1 MLIVNEVIGEVHENE
16 AMSTQ
21 SNANRLKINRAITQ
35 PRPPAGL
42 TLMMCKHENPSIVI
56 MDLR

>member
-1 MLIVNEVIGEVHENE
+1 MLIANEVIGEVYENK

-21 SNANRLKINRAITQ
+21 NNANRLKINRAITQ

-42 TLMMCKHENPSIVI
+42 TLTMCKHENPRIVI
-56 MDLR
+56 MYLR